1 MGTGWLGWSADVTL
15 DTHMALIVEA
25 YEGRAE
31 MLGAIFG
38 GGKKGSRREPA
49 PAQRREPEPRYVRG
63 RQMGVM
69 LNAFAMVHSKK
80 GGS

>member
-1 MGTGWLGWSADVTL
+1 MGTGWLGWTAEATL
-15 DTHMALIVEA
+15 DTHLALIVEA
-25 YEGRAE
+25 YHGRVE

-38 GGKKGSRREPA
+38 GGKKGERRQA
-49 PAQRREPEPRYVRG
+49 PAARREPEPRYVRG